1 MTRSSDD
8 NDRGAGVYLQKVTVR
23 GYRAAS
29 DDELVC
35 EFPGRFSV
43 LVGANGTGKTSIAEA
58 MYLAHRHVFPQIPRP
73 IAAALAP
80 GVDRFIEVSYEY
92 EDPEPHPLWVA
103 QQLNGETAPT
113 LRRQL
118 EPSMGRVRAKGI
130 EGAEDEAIDA
140 LVLLFLRA
148 DRRPADELAGREA
161 RLIVEAL
168 RAEQQRRTGH
178 RRLSIIRSTV
188 GRLLDQLHHD
198 PLVESLEQ
206 RVQREVDHLAGAV
219 RPHFPFLGRAHV
231 DDDLLARILEFV
243 LATVN
248 DRALAQRL
256 EISALGYV
264 NLLHLA
270 VILAAIPGSDE
281 VVDAATS
288 LEPDQGHEPSEA
300 DDPVPKTTDGA
311 VSEADDIAEA
321 DEAIRAANDESE
333 AVLDSVFP
341 PNPHVTVVIEEPE
354 AHLHPQLQHG
364 LTRHLRRVVARR
376 PELQVVLTTHSGEVI
391 SGASTTELVILKR
404 EGNRTQSRSPR
415 NLPLSQSVRDRVL
428 RMADR
433 HLDVTRSAS
442 LFAAY
447 SIVVEG
453 ITDALLVRRF
463 GHVWAGGDESRHHFV
478 DALTITI
485 AGSRIGDWIP
495 RLLVSKDYAIVERL
509 VILGDHDRI
518 GTPSWIAD
526 FDPQQVRCCLSTP
539 TLEPSLVAENSQ
551 LVMAALEEIGADLE
565 QVTAEAVAAYF
576 GKDGQGAKKKAAFA
590 EAIVDAIDGGL
601 AVTAPSHIAE
611 ALDFL
616 WEGSSASGAPTADD
630 AGEPEDGPPPAD

>member
-1 MTRSSDD
+1 M
-8 NDRGAGVYLQKVTVR
+8 YLQKVTIG
-23 GYRAAS
+23 GYRAAC
-29 DDELVC
+29 DEEIVC
-35 EFPGRFSV
+35 ELPGRFSV

-58 MYLAHRHVFPQIPRP
+58 MYLAHRHVFPQIARP
-73 IAAALAP
+73 VAAALAT
-80 GVDRFIEVSYEY
+80 GADRFVEVAYEY
-92 EDPEPHPLWVA
+92 EASETHPLWSI
-103 QQLNGETAPT
+103 QQLNGEAAPT

-130 EGAEDEAIDA
+130 EGAEDSTIDA

-178 RRLSIIRSTV
+178 RRLSAVKATV
-188 GRLLDQLHHD
+188 GRLLDQLHRD
-198 PLVESLEQ
+198 SLVQSLEH
-206 RVQREVDHLAGAV
+206 RVQLEIDHLAGAI
-219 RPHFPFLGRAHV
+219 RPHFPFLGRANV

-243 LATVN
+243 LATAD
-248 DRALAQRL
+248 DRHLAQRL

-270 VILAAIPGSDE
+270 VILAAIPGRD
-281 VVDAATS
+281 VIIDAGTTS
-288 LEPDQGHEPSEA
+288 PGEAEPPPPGDDGSTKPESSEPQ
-300 DDPVPKTTDGA
+300 
-311 VSEADDIAEA
+311 AEA
-321 DEAIRAANDESE
+321 SITAEEAIESADDESE

-341 PNPHVTVVIEEPE
+341 PNPHVTIVVEEPE

-364 LTRHLRRVVARR
+364 LARHLRRVVARR
-376 PELQVVLTTHSGEVI
+376 PELQVILTTHSSEII
-391 SGASTTELVILKR
+391 SAASTAELVVLKR
-404 EGNRTQSRSPR
+404 HDNKTISRCPADI
-415 NLPLSQSVRDRVL
+415 PLSPAVRARVI

-433 HLDVTRSAS
+433 HLDVTRSAA

-463 GHVWAGGDESRHHFV
+463 GHVWAGADDRRVHFV

-495 RLLVSKDYAIVERL
+495 RLLVTTDFELVERL
-509 VILGDHDRI
+509 VILGDYDKI
-518 GTPSWIAD
+518 GTPSWISD
-526 FDPQQVRCCLSTP
+526 FDPQRIRCCLSTP
-539 TLEPSLVAENSQ
+539 TLEPSLVSENFA
-551 LVMAALEEIGADLE
+551 LVRTALTAIGADVDPLTSDSVSAYFSKDGDGRSKKAE
-565 QVTAEAVAAYF
+565 FAEAV
-576 GKDGQGAKKKAAFA
+576 
-590 EAIVDAIDGGL
+590 VDAIDHG
-601 AVTAPSHIAE
+601 ADVTAPSHITE

-616 WEGSSASGAPTADD
+616 WEGFTSAESPVAEETGESDD
-630 AGEPEDGPPPAD
+630 ASSPAD

>member
-1 MTRSSDD
+1 MF
-8 NDRGAGVYLQKVTVR
+8 LQRVTLR
-23 GYRAAS
+23 GYRAAC
-29 DDELVC
+29 DEELVC

-43 LVGANGTGKTSIAEA
+43 LVGANGTGKTSVAEA

-73 IAAALAP
+73 IAAALAAHT
-80 GVDRFIEVSYEY
+80 DRSIKVAYEY
-92 EDPEPHPLWVA
+92 EDPELHPFWSTEK
-103 QQLNGETAPT
+103 LNGTTAPIFT
-113 LRRQL
+113 RRL

-130 EGAEDEAIDA
+130 EGAEDAAIDS

-178 RRLSIIRSTV
+178 RRLSAVKATV

-219 RPHFPFLGRAHV
+219 RPHFPFLGRTHV

-243 LATVN
+243 LATVD

-256 EISALGYV
+256 DISSLGYV

-270 VILAAIPGSDE
+270 VILAAVPGRDP
-281 VVDAATS
+281 VVDNPESREASGDDADVDGLV
-288 LEPDQGHEPSEA
+288 LEP
-300 DDPVPKTTDGA
+300 PVPESA
-311 VSEADDIAEA
+311 EPAIAEA
-321 DEAIRAANDESE
+321 DRVIEAANDESNT
-333 AVLDSVFP
+333 VLDSLFP

-364 LTRHLRRVVARR
+364 LTRHLRRVVGRR
-376 PELQVVLTTHSGEVI
+376 PELQVVLTTHSSEVI
-391 SGASTTELVILKR
+391 SGASTAELVVLKR
-404 EGNRTQSRSPR
+404 VGQQTVSRSPR
-415 NLPLSQSVRDRVL
+415 HLPINTPARERVL

-433 HLDVTRSAS
+433 HLDVTRSAA
-442 LFAAY
+442 LFAAF

-453 ITDALLVRRF
+453 VTDAVLLRRF
-463 GHVWAGGDESRHHFV
+463 GHVWAHGDEGRDRFV

-495 RLLVSKDYAIVERL
+495 RLLVSKDYEIVERL
-509 VILGDHDRI
+509 VILGDYDKI
-518 GTPSWIAD
+518 GSPAWLTD
-526 FDPQQVRCCLSTP
+526 FDPQRVRCYLSTP
-539 TLEPSLVAENSQ
+539 TLEPSLVLDNST
-551 LVMAALEEIGADLE
+551 LVRAALLSL
-565 QVTAEAVAAYF
+565 
-576 GKDGQGAKKKAAFA
+576 GAKVDPVTVETVAVYFAKNGPGSSKKAAFA
-590 EAIVDAIDGGL
+590 EAVVDEIDSGDI
-601 AVTAPSHIAE
+601 AVVAPTHIAE

-616 WEGSSASGAPTADD
+616 WDGAAASGVDPAADD
-630 AGEPEDGPPPAD
+630 VETGDASSPTD

>member
-1 MTRSSDD
+1 MARSSSANVRDE
-8 NDRGAGVYLQKVTVR
+8 GMYLSKVTVN
-23 GYRAAS
+23 GYRAAC
-29 DDELVC
+29 DQELVC

-80 GVDRFIEVSYEY
+80 GADRFIEVSYEY
-92 EDPEPHPLWVA
+92 EDPETHPRWA
-103 QQLNGETAPT
+103 IQQQNGESAPT

-118 EPSMGRVRAKGI
+118 EPSMGRVRAKTI
-130 EGAEDEAIDA
+130 EGAEDSAIDA

-168 RAEQQRRTGH
+168 RAEQQRRTGN
-178 RRLSIIRSTV
+178 RRLSAVKMTV
-188 GRLLDQLHHD
+188 SRLLDQLHRD

-219 RPHFPFLGRAHV
+219 RPHFPFLGRAQV

-243 LATVN
+243 LATVD
-248 DRALAQRL
+248 DRLLAQRL

-270 VILAAIPGSDE
+270 VILAAVPGSDGAIDPTDPVTGDDDPSKVAVE
-281 VVDAATS
+281 DEPTTDAQ
-288 LEPDQGHEPSEA
+288 QGADKANEA
-300 DDPVPKTTDGA
+300 DQ
-311 VSEADDIAEA
+311 
-321 DEAIRAANDESE
+321 AIRAADEESE

-341 PNPHVTVVIEEPE
+341 PDPHVAIIIEEPE
-354 AHLHPQLQHG
+354 AHLHPQLQHA
-364 LTRHLRRVVARR
+364 LARHLRRVVARR
-376 PELQVVLTTHSGEVI
+376 PELQVILTTHSSEII
-391 SGASTTELVILKR
+391 SAASTAELVVLKR
-404 EGNRTQSRSPR
+404 SGNSTVSRCPAD
-415 NLPLSQSVRDRVL
+415 LPLSPAVRDRVL

-433 HLDVTRSAS
+433 HLDVTRSAA

-463 GHVWAGGDESRHHFV
+463 GRVWAGDDEPRVRFV

-495 RLLVSKDYAIVERL
+495 RLLLTTGFEMVERL
-509 VILGDHDRI
+509 VILGDHDKI
-518 GTPSWIAD
+518 GTPSWVGD
-526 FDPQQVRCCLSTP
+526 FDQARIRCCLSTP
-539 TLEPSLVAENSQ
+539 TLEPSLVAKNPE
-551 LVMAALEEIGADLE
+551 LVNIALSEIGAALTT
-565 QVTAEAVAAYF
+565 VSAESVASYF
-576 GKDGQGAKKKAAFA
+576 GKDGDGRSKKAEFA
-590 EAIVDAIDGGL
+590 EAVVDAIDHGA
-601 AVTAPSHIAE
+601 AVSAPAHIAE

-616 WEGSSASGAPTADD
+616 WEGFSSDGPSMTDGAGESDD
-630 AGEPEDGPPPAD
+630 ASSPTN